1 MIKNP
6 DEVLILLR
14 VDLLRGIDFFLQVL
28 INASY
33 IFHFFLKIDI
43 LKKIGLLLFR
53 HINHKSM

>member
-33 IFHFFLKIDI
+33 IFNFFFKLTFK
-43 LKKIGLLLFR
+43 KKIGLLLFS